1 MAVVQQQVDS
11 LGISTVASTPAPVD
25 LSQQIEFFDCGVK
38 VDEAGSLAPNSDFL
52 FARKTLQ
59 PAR

>member
-1 MAVVQQQVDS
+1 
-11 LGISTVASTPAPVD
+11 VASTPAPVD